1 MCTLL
6 DVQRSTFYVW
16 RGRVE
21 TPTASR
27 RRGLR
32 EQVRRVFDTSRQTY
46 GCRRVA
52 AQLNRDGIEVSVGT
66 VAGIM
71 RAGIVR
77 GATTCV
83 QADHDCRRGGGDPG
97 PDRPGLHRTGSGR
110 ASGR

>member
-1 MCTLL
+1 MIEAEKANYSIGWMCTLL
-6 DVQRSTFYVW
+6 DVPRSTFYVW

-52 AQLNRDGIEVSVGT
+52 AQLNRDGIGVSVGT
-66 VAGIM
+66 VADIM
-71 RAGIVR
+71 RELGLCAVQPRACTWTTLAG
-77 GATTCV
+77 
-83 QADHDCRRGGGDPG
+83 RGGGDP
-97 PDRPGLHRTGSGR
+97 
-110 ASGR
+110 